1 MRFVYNHKQYEVM
14 EMHDIHGISFMGM
27 VVLFEVQYVHYEKG
41 SRVFDSEEDFLA
53 QDDHEDSPFIFEELR
68 FVNHF
73 PIDSRDHQEIIENCQ
88 YFIDHEYDKDFDECK
103 YLMKQVRKAQIE
115 FEKDI
120 REGNREKSSLE
131 ALEYAQSDLYDYIR
145 DNIEVE
151 EDDVAPCYS
160 LNNLVHMMKM
170 SNVDMESQSEIRQ
183 FLTSKGINN
192 EIQIE
197 IVRDLG
203 FTPFEEEDWR

>member
-73 PIDSRDHQEIIENCQ
+73 PIDSRDHQDIIENCQ
-88 YFIDHEYDKDFDECK
+88 YFIDHEYDKDFDELK
-103 YLMKQVRKAQIE
+103 YLVRNLKLAYDRVA
-115 FEKDI
+115 KYGASTDI
-120 REGNREKSSLE
+120 
-131 ALEYAQSDLYDYIR
+131 YDDAISNLVEWANN
-145 DNIEVE
+145 NIEGE
-151 EDDVAPCYS
+151 E
-160 LNNLVHMMKM
+160 
-170 SNVDMESQSEIRQ
+170 
-183 FLTSKGINN
+183 
-192 EIQIE
+192 
-197 IVRDLG
+197 
-203 FTPFEEEDWR
+203 